1 MRMLDVAEIAADKE
15 SELLREAKKITVLRN
30 YLKPYYMERYSN
42 RKKARLSLSGLT
54 DTVTFSGELSE
65 FIPYLRAGELLHAGK
80 ACPMGLGHYTITGI
94 I

>member
-65 FIPYLRAGELLHAGK
+65 FIPYFRAGELLHVGK
-80 ACPMGLGHYTITGI
+80 ACPMGLGHYTISDI